1 MIWQGY
7 DEEGDVEDGRDR
19 NMTAHFCHAI
29 SCTVRCEPEFLM
41 CGRHW
46 GLVPAKL
53 QRAVWATYR
62 RGQCADKRPSEEWHE
77 AADAAIAAVALEEGC
92 PPGKLSVNQVRAV
105 LALAPELFGKDEA
118 KMRRGMR
125 VIERKKKSVASLAE
139 RKRKRT

>member
-1 MIWQGY
+1 
-7 DEEGDVEDGRDR
+7 
-19 NMTAHFCHAI
+19 MTAHICHALGC
-29 SCTVRCEPEFLM
+29 SVRCKPEFLL

-62 RGQCADKRPSEEWHE
+62 RGQCDDKDPSEEWHE
-77 AADAAIAAVALEEGC
+77 AADAAIAAVALQEGY
-92 PPGKLSVNQVRAV
+92 PPGRLLVSHVRAV

-139 RKRKRT
+139 RKRTRT